1 MEEETGA
8 APKKNRQWIV
18 IAVCASVLIIIIL
31 FAFAYI
37 FGFMGSSCNCG
48 PFPRFT
54 ATTDGDAIVISYT
67 GVWSDREGAWFIKRL
82 PDEESRLTGFHYR
95 VTPGGGT
102 EIRQDH
108 PAPGP
113 GQDQTVRFEH
123 AATPGK
129 DHVIVI
135 ADESDGTSTVVYDN
149 EI

>member
-8 APKKNRQWIV
+8 VPKKNRQWIV
-18 IAVCASVLIIIIL
+18 AAAGACVLIIIF
-31 FAFAYI
+31 FASAYF
-37 FGFMGSSCNCG
+37 FGFLGSSCHCG

-54 ATTDGDAIVISYT
+54 ASTEGDAIVISYI
-67 GVWSDREGAWFIKRL
+67 GVWSDREGAWFATRL
-82 PDEESRLTGFHYR
+82 PDEEKRLTGFHYQ
-95 VTPGGGT
+95 VTPRGGT
-102 EIRQDH
+102 EIREDY

-113 GQDQTVRFEH
+113 GEDQTVRFEH

>member
-8 APKKNRQWIV
+8 VPQKNRQWIV
-18 IAVCASVLIIIIL
+18 AAAGTCVLIIIIF

-37 FGFMGSSCNCG
+37 FGFMGHSCNCG

-54 ATTDGDAIVISYT
+54 ASTEGDAIVISYT
-67 GVWSDREGAWFIKRL
+67 GVYSDREGAWFATRI
-82 PDEESRLTGFHYR
+82 PDEEKLLTGFHYQ
-95 VTPGGGT
+95 VTPRGGT
-102 EIRQDH
+102 EIREDY

-123 AATPGK
+123 VATPGK

>member
-1 MEEETGA
+1 
-8 APKKNRQWIV
+8 
-18 IAVCASVLIIIIL
+18 
-31 FAFAYI
+31 
-37 FGFMGSSCNCG
+37 MGHSCNCR

-54 ATTDGDAIVISYT
+54 ATTDGDAIVISSLGFYT
-67 GVWSDREGAWFIKRL
+67 DREGAWFATRL
-82 PDEESRLTGFHYR
+82 PDEEKRLTGFHYR
-95 VTPGGGT
+95 VTPGDGT
-102 EIRQDH
+102 EIRKDY

-135 ADESDGTSTVVYDN
+135 SDESDGTSTVVYDN